1 MSEPILSALILTPVI
16 LGALASVAVWRLVSR
31 PILFLAVSIF
41 SLLGVQAVISPVAIA
56 SFLTPNSPAHDA
68 FVRSVLAGTAG
79 VVILGIPLLW
89 WLFKGLRRA

>member
-1 MSEPILSALILTPVI
+1 
-16 LGALASVAVWRLVSR
+16 
-31 PILFLAVSIF
+31 
-41 SLLGVQAVISPVAIA
+41 VAIA